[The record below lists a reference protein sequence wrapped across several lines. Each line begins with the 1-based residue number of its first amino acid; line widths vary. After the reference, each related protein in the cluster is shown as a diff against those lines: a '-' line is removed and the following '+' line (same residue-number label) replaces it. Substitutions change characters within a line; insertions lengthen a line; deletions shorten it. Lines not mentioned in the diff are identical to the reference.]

1 MLTAFVQGKSSGSVP
16 SQFVYDSDVMS
27 VSVGGPKRKSITGW
41 LEADV
46 DMRKEVIDNPS
57 LERVCEERYEED
69 ACRDYIELV

>member
-1 MLTAFVQGKSSGSVP
+1 
-16 SQFVYDSDVMS
+16 MS